1 MKIITDSAADL
12 PKPLI
17 LEFNLHVIPTPVLID
32 GTDYLDGETILTGE
46 FYSVLDNP
54 QRDVK
59 TYHINPSMFE
69 EAFLPYAESGT
80 KVLYLCFSTGIAGT
94 YNAANLA
101 RESLLEQYPDL
112 DLTIVDSKCA
122 SIGFGLLVYKLLC
135 MQRAG
140 ASDQELLDAAYFYSS
155 HIRHIFTVR
164 TLAYLVKGGRLSKL
178 KGVLGTTLE
187 MRPVITLDP
196 EGRLLALST
205 IRGQKRAYRALVD
218 FVAEH
223 GVSLEK
229 QTVAFC
235 HGEDRESLSYV
246 TELFDHSLSCKDKL
260 VSTVGCAIGAHT
272 GRGIIGICFLDCD
285 DPYAAYYV

>member
-155 HIRHIFTVR
+155 QIRHIFTVR